1 MYLINLPIFSS
12 FKIFSLFL
20 CKSLNMNGSSI
31 KNVYKEIFKSYD
43 NPSLENHIEKIIES
57 DIFLPY
63 SSTFFCI
70 TNTQSLTFEYISKNM
85 SACLGLD
92 KKTLESKGMRYFWS
106 RMHPNDLEEW
116 LQALNELMSFTLKN
130 TNIDDRRRMSYTWNY
145 RLKNSKDDYVNI
157 VQNTTPLGFDSDDKP
172 IIGLAHYTVLSPEIK
187 LQVCATAKLLNEK
200 DEYETIYFNNFSQ
213 KLLSEGIS
221 NRERDIVR
229 LLVLNY
235 SSKQIGDKL
244 NISPNTVDTHR
255 RNILKKLNISS
266 TGELI
271 GMLKMNE
278 HFI

>member
-1 MYLINLPIFSS
+1 
-12 FKIFSLFL
+12 
-20 CKSLNMNGSSI
+20 MNGSSI